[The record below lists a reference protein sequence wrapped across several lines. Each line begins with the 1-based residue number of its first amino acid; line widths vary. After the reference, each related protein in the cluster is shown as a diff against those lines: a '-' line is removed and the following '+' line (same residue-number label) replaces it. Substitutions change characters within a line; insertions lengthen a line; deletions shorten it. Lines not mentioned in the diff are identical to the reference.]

1 MLQDIVFSFLF
12 YVFYFMYHLEQFF
25 FGRLW
30 LSCMLVSFFFF
41 KLLLLMII
49 KNMTGYYS
57 FEGTGKKKKK
67 LLKAQV
73 VNVKC

>member
-12 YVFYFMYHLEQFF
+12 NVFYFMYHLEQFF

-41 KLLLLMII
+41 FELLLLMII
-49 KNMTGYYS
+49 KNMKGYYS

-67 LLKAQV
+67 T
-73 VNVKC
+73 VKGTSR